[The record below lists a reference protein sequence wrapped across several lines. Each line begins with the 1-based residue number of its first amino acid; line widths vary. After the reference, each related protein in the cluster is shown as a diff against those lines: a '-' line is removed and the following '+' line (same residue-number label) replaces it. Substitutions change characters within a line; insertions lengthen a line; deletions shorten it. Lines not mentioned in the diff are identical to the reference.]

1 MMTPL
6 IILPMMLHMIAA
18 LLLIFSWKNGYL
30 QRIISMTAA
39 AVALMVSALLFAQT
53 WQDGIHVVQAGE
65 WPAPFGI
72 SFVADTGG
80 RNRTSFRATRRFV
93 SINLSRGEPDKSD
106 RSSPSGLAYHTSPS
120 QRIRAIRFSRTNHA
134 LAEEPD
140 VGQVKRA
147 DIVDKPGILSGRS
160 HPMKDPHH
168 FLDFDADHGMV

>member
-1 MMTPL
+1 MMTTL

-72 SFVADTGG
+72 SFVADTFSTFLVLLT
-80 RNRTSFRATRRFV
+80 NISAFAV
-93 SINLSRGEPDKSD
+93 SVFSAAGISKG
-106 RSSPSGLAYHTSPS
+106 
-120 QRIRAIRFSRTNHA
+120 RIRYGYFPIFHFFDNGHYGRFSYR
-134 LAEEPD
+134 
-140 VGQVKRA
+140 R
-147 DIVDKPGILSGRS
+147 
-160 HPMKDPHH
+160 H
-168 FLDFDADHGMV
+168 FQPLRVV